1 MIGSRMNS
9 PPGCRYS
16 ILLSCMQLLCP
27 FLSLPTLSRLLSILS
42 DGFDPFKTHLYGKS
56 EDIKCRDFPP
66 NLWTMTKIVLQ

>member
-27 FLSLPTLSRLLSILS
+27 FLSLPTLSRLLPILS

-56 EDIKCRDFPP
+56 HPRARGVIFLDPTHKTP
-66 NLWTMTKIVLQ
+66 L